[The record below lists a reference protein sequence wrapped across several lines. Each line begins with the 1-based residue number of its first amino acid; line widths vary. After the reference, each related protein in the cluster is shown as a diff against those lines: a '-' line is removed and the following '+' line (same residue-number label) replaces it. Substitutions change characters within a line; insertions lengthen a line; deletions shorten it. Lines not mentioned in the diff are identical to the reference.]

1 MNHQLINDQYLRL
14 AYAIRKSTDNF
25 YHHLPEQDEAEGM
38 IRKVITDAALYNN
51 WFIAGHMIHAL
62 ALLADDLEML
72 AAMEIPDTVPDKKVA
87 VLHRTDAPVEG
98 IAEILLMA
106 KAGYHILVK
115 PSNELMHLDRDIFS
129 LVGLLTGLSEQITI
143 TENNIKGANAVISFT
158 ELGDTLKDYLGK
170 YPASQLYQK
179 GASLLIDGN
188 ESSDQLNKI
197 AEMTCMYYGRAQQN
211 IRVLFVPEDY
221 DTDLLTPA
229 FKQYADHLNHNRYF
243 NNYEYRKSAMIIN
256 HIQYVE
262 NGPLLLTEQQSQ
274 AGFISVLCIQRYK
287 NKEDIIH
294 NKLLHLYPLS
304 EQKGTGNS
312 RPGLM
317 LTNFNRNAGRLIEF
331 MGMLNNTVLT

>member
-14 AYAIRKSTDNF
+14 AYAIRKSIDNF
-25 YHHLPEQDEAEGM
+25 YHPLPEEDEAEGM
-38 IRKVITDAALYNN
+38 IRKVIADASLYNS
-51 WFIAGHMIHAL
+51 WFTAGHMILAL

-72 AAMEIPDTVPDKKVA
+72 AAIEIPGAVPNKKVA
-87 VLHRTDAPVEG
+87 VLHRTDAPLEG

-129 LVGLLTGLSEQITI
+129 LVGHLTGLSEQITI
-143 TENNIKGANAVISFT
+143 TENNIKGADAVISFT
-158 ELGDTLKDYLGK
+158 EFGDTLKDYLGK
-170 YPASQLYQK
+170 YPALQLHQK
-179 GASLLIDGN
+179 GVSLLIDGN
-188 ESSDQLNKI
+188 ESSDRLHKI

-221 DTDLLTPA
+221 DTNLLTPA
-229 FKQYADHLNHNRYF
+229 FNQYADHLYHNRYF

-262 NGPLLLTEQQSQ
+262 NGPILLTEKQSQ

-287 NKEDIIH
+287 SKEDIIH
-294 NKLLHLYPLS
+294 NKLLQLFPLT

-312 RPGLM
+312 MSGLV
-317 LTNFNRNAGRLIEF
+317 LTNFNRNTGRLIEF
-331 MGMLNNTVLT
+331 MGTLNNTVLK